1 MSPPEAT
8 RRPSSL
14 SNLLLWG
21 CMGCV
26 CLPLKSAGNADADGV
41 PIIHK
46 TPSVQPSLLR
56 LQQQNIKERCWI
68 FSGNGRSLWSL
79 LVCFLVTYC
88 SHCKS
93 NWFWSQCYFKSKLL
107 EDKNFHKCSVQK
119 HIWGHFAPLNKT
131 KKWDENK
138 TNSALACQCVNNSD
152 THTPAWEHVSSIA
165 WGWRLADNRVSP
177 IEALLYEWVRDRQR
191 KPSSVAVAAPRCVL
205 PSSSQLSR
213 LCSLP
218 SAIN

>member
-93 NWFWSQCYFKSKLL
+93 NWFWSQCYFKVSYWRIKTSINVVF
-107 EDKNFHKCSVQK
+107 KNIYEGISH
-119 HIWGHFAPLNKT
+119 HLT
-131 KKWDENK
+131 KPKM
-138 TNSALACQCVNNSD
+138 
-152 THTPAWEHVSSIA
+152 
-165 WGWRLADNRVSP
+165 R
-177 IEALLYEWVRDRQR
+177 
-191 KPSSVAVAAPRCVL
+191 
-205 PSSSQLSR
+205 
-213 LCSLP
+213 
-218 SAIN
+218 